1 MRAVVR
7 QEFKRKTTMFKK
19 FDKIE
24 QAILLGGGYLAL
36 QMMSDIAATK
46 VMRIG
51 PVVMDAGIIYCIT
64 FTWRD
69 MIHKRLGVRAARLLI
84 VLAAAVN
91 LLMAAYFYLVIQ
103 FPPEAEWLAM
113 GGQKAW
119 ELIFGL
125 VPRIVV
131 ASIVAEVVSELVD
144 TEIYAYWVEKR
155 AGWPQWSRV
164 AVSNFIS
171 IPIDSAL
178 FVVVA
183 WGGVLPLS
191 VLLTIFVSNIAT
203 KLVLTVASFWMIY
216 LVKEEKS
223 PVRPVPTPG

>member
-1 MRAVVR
+1 MI
-7 QEFKRKTTMFKK
+7 KR

-24 QAILLGGGYLAL
+24 QAVLLAGGYLAL

-51 PVVMDAGIIYCIT
+51 PVVMDAGIIYCLT

-69 MIHKRLGVRAARLLI
+69 MVHKRLGARVARLLI
-84 VLAAAVN
+84 VLAAIVN
-91 LLMAAYFYLVIQ
+91 LVMAGYFYLVIQ

-113 GGQKAW
+113 GGQQAW

-144 TEIYAYWVEKR
+144 TEIYEYWVQKR
-155 AGWPQWSRV
+155 AHWPQWSRV

-178 FVVVA
+178 FVAVA

-191 VLLTIFVSNIAT
+191 VLFTIFVSNIAT

-216 LVKEEKS
+216 LVKEEKK
-223 PVRPVPTPG
+223 PAGPGPTAG